1 MLKKDLILK
10 NPLSLLG
17 YETEDIIHEGE
28 LGAVFSRAGVGKT
41 AFLVQL
47 AINSMLRSKNVLHIS
62 LNDPVNKVDLWYKEL
77 FYNLAEQCSPAE
89 IKQLWEDMLPHR
101 FIMTFRVEG
110 FSIPRLEERITDLT
124 EQNIFHPRM
133 IIIDGFRFDESARK
147 PLTDLKKLAEKH
159 GFNVWFTVTTHRD
172 EEPEPNGIPIS
183 FSHVEELF
191 DAALNLRPEGTETHI
206 KILKGISAPSD
217 HPSLLLDSST
227 MLVKD
232 KN

>member
-17 YETEDIIHEGE
+17 CETEDIVHEGGF
-28 LGAVFSRAGVGKT
+28 GAVLSRAGVGKT

-62 LNDPVNKVDLWYKEL
+62 LNDPVKKVGLWYKEL
-77 FYNLAEQCSPAE
+77 FHNLAEQHSPAE
-89 IKQLWEDMLPHR
+89 IKQLWEDILPHR
-101 FIMTFRVEG
+101 FIMTFKVEG
-110 FSIPRLEERITDLT
+110 FSVPRLGERITDLT

-133 IIIDGFRFDESARK
+133 IIIDGFRFNESTRK
-147 PLTDLKKLAEKH
+147 PLIDLKGLAEKH
-159 GFNVWFTVTTHRD
+159 EFNVWFTVTTHRN
-172 EEPEPNGIPIS
+172 EEPEPDGMPIS
-183 FSHVEELF
+183 FSLVEELF
-191 DAALNLRPEGTETHI
+191 DAVLKLWPEGAETHI
-206 KILKGISAPSD
+206 KILKGISADNS
-217 HPSLLLDSST
+217 SLLLDSST